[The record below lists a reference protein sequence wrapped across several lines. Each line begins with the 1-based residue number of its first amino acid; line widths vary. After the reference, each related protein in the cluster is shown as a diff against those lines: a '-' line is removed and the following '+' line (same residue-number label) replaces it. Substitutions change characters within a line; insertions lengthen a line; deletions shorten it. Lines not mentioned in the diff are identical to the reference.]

1 MISKFNVGLKSLLN
15 QGLSETEFNGDLV
28 YKFKK
33 IRGMAIFFYQFR
45 KIIMRYERIGYNLDV
60 MRQSACLVINPI
72 TVDGYAALF
81 NCTPV
86 DPSGKHLRTKVTP
99 DFHLTYSKKWG
110 KSGVGIKMIKMDNFQ
125 YFSIKSYVVDV
136 Y

>member
-1 MISKFNVGLKSLLN
+1 
-15 QGLSETEFNGDLV
+15 
-28 YKFKK
+28 
-33 IRGMAIFFYQFR
+33 
-45 KIIMRYERIGYNLDV
+45 MRYKRIGYNLSV

-110 KSGVGIKMIKMDNFQ
+110 KSGVGIKMIKMDNFHRGDSNTHPKHMILWRT
-125 YFSIKSYVVDV
+125 YDNLDKNTGLL
-136 Y
+136 